1 MKTYVLTQMYQAPYV
16 VATGRPNK
24 PQQIMTKTFKTGQM
38 VKGELKHANNKPA
51 FVLVAGT
58 LVLPLSVLKE
68 VTTKEVISDAS
79 GATQS
84 EEQTTQA
91 SGQTQAKVP
100 NKKLRYID
108 AVVIGGLV
116 GLGGVYL
123 AEKQGWLEKTE
134 DNKNRMYGALIG
146 AIAGAYIVF
155 RQENQVTVKAPQ
167 IKTN

>member
-16 VATGRPNK
+16 VATGRPNN
-24 PQQIMTKTFKTGQM
+24 PQQIRTKTFKTGQM

-84 EEQTTQA
+84 EEQVTAA
-91 SGQTQAKVP
+91 SSNTVKVA
-100 NKKLRYID
+100 NTKLRYID
-108 AVVIGGLV
+108 SVVIGGLI
-116 GLGGVYL
+116 GLGGVFL

-155 RQENQVTVKAPQ
+155 RQQNQVTVKAPQ
-167 IKTN
+167 LKTN